1 MEHELTMLRSGRKEC
16 MVEGAAY
23 AKHSVVTNS
32 KYFTNEKKSSCSW
45 SVFTKGQVGCD
56 EKLVSQ
62 SEKPTFIHGATEE
75 PSGLLSVFLWLA
87 QSDLY

>member
-56 EKLVSQ
+56 
-62 SEKPTFIHGATEE
+62 IHGATEE